1 MDRSKNITLAIVA
14 TIFMF
19 ATMAFGADNNAAS
32 TLQEELNDSVVP
44 GKTIDEDEFLCY
56 PPLMPEYPGGNDA
69 LLKLIS
75 DNIRLPKC
83 VKSGEV
89 SGTSVISF
97 MVQPSGKCDRFKV
110 VRSLN
115 KECDAE
121 AIRVTVK
128 GLGQIGYVANSSYT
142 VRGESWSAGR
152 IYDRMGKKAVG
163 TVKIV
168 LPDGVLCKLEK

>member
-1 MDRSKNITLAIVA
+1 MDRRKNITLAIVA
-14 TIFMF
+14 TLFMF
-19 ATMAFGADNNAAS
+19 ATMACGADNNAAS

-44 GKTIDEDEFLCY
+44 GKTIDEDVFLCY
-56 PPLMPEYPGGNDA
+56 PPVIPEYPGGYEA
-69 LLKLIS
+69 LMKLIN

-121 AIRVTVK
+121 AIRVLKNMATWK
-128 GLGQIGYVANSSYT
+128 PGEEYKVATKRYEP
-142 VRGESWSAGR
+142 V
-152 IYDRMGKKAVG
+152 
-163 TVKIV
+163 
-168 LPDGVLCKLEK
+168 GVLFTIPVQFKNKK

>member
-19 ATMAFGADNNAAS
+19 ATAAFGADNNAAN

-44 GKTIDEDEFLCY
+44 GKTIDEEEFLCY
-56 PPLMPEYPGGNDA
+56 PPIIPEYPGGYDA
-69 LLKLIS
+69 LMKLIS

-121 AIRVTVK
+121 AIRVLKNMATWK
-128 GLGQIGYVANSSYT
+128 P
-142 VRGESWSAGR
+142 GEEYKFATKR
-152 IYDRMGKKAVG
+152 YEPA
-163 TVKIV
+163 
-168 LPDGVLCKLEK
+168 GVLFTIPVHFKNKK